1 MSDWGGLLGDLT
13 DEWAELDGWL
23 DGADLDTPT
32 PAEGW
37 SIRDQLGHLA
47 FYDERETLAL
57 TDPDRFRTELAA
69 LLESG
74 ELADH
79 ADIHR
84 DRPELGDDANLRGWL
99 AMARAAMVEAF
110 ALHDPRDRIPWYGP
124 DMSARS
130 GATARLME
138 TWAHAQDVADA
149 LGIERSPTQRL
160 RHVAHLG
167 VVTFGWSHLNR
178 GETPPAQP
186 PRVELTGPDGDT
198 WTWHPEGDGL
208 VTGPAVDFCLLVTQR
223 RPRSELD
230 LVAEGPV
237 ADHWLEIAQAFA
249 GPPTD
254 GRSTSVG
261 GGSGTG

>member
-1 MSDWGGLLGDLT
+1 MMADWDTLLDDLVS
-13 DEWAELDGWL
+13 EWAELDGWL
-23 DGADLDTPT
+23 DGVDVETPT

-37 SIRDQLGHLA
+37 TIRDQLGHLA
-47 FYDERETLAL
+47 FYDERETVAL
-57 TDPDRFRTELAA
+57 TDPDRFRADLAA

-74 ELADH
+74 ALADH

-84 DRPELGDDANLRGWL
+84 EHSNGLAPADLRAWL
-99 AMARAAMVEAF
+99 ARARRTMVAAFET
-110 ALHDPRDRIPWYGP
+110 HDPADRVPWYGP

-149 LGIERSPTQRL
+149 LGIDREPTDRL

-178 GETPPAQP
+178 GETPPPTP
-186 PRVELTGPDGDT
+186 PRVVLTGPDGGT
-198 WTWHPEGDGL
+198 WTWHDDGEGL
-208 VTGPAVDFCLLVTQR
+208 VTGSALDFCLLVTQR
-223 RPRSELD
+223 RPRSALALSATGE
-230 LVAEGPV
+230 V
-237 ADHWLEIAQAFA
+237 ADHWLDIAQAFA

-254 GRSTSVG
+254 GR
-261 GGSGTG
+261 